1 MQIVTAKH
9 NFFPAI
15 FFNFRQVLFIAIPGS
30 ISLLVADLD
39 DLGPPIGEE
48 NSDPEHGPRRAR
60 HIVFNNFSC
69 DVLCES

>member
-1 MQIVTAKH
+1 M
-9 NFFPAI
+9 
-15 FFNFRQVLFIAIPGS
+15 LLSAIPGS

-48 NSDPEHGPRRAR
+48 NSDPVHGPRRAR